1 MINVAVWGT
10 GNMGRAAV
18 RAISAHPRLRLSGVV
33 VSSEDKAGRDVGELI
48 GGNAIGV
55 ACTLD
60 PDVGLAEAHA
70 VAYMASG
77 ELRPDE
83 ALADIERCLRAGAT
97 VVTPSIYALYDPES
111 APPEMVSSVV
121 AACDAGGAALF
132 VSGIDP
138 GWGNDLLPVL
148 ASGLCGSV
156 DTIRAQEIFDYSTYD
171 QPDSVRY
178 LVGMGQPMAETPPMV
193 APTIPTMVWGSS
205 IRLIARALGAEVT
218 EIREVVE
225 RRPLEHDVT
234 NRLGD
239 FAAGTQGAL
248 RFEVQGIVGGSP
260 RIVIEHV
267 TRIDQ
272 ACAPDWPQPASGA
285 GSHIVMIKGS
295 PNLTITVEAEEEGGN
310 RAAGGNATAASR
322 LIGAIPWLVEADPG
336 IYDALDVP
344 LAPGHLSA
352 GLPAQD
358 S

>member
-1 MINVAVWGT
+1 
-10 GNMGRAAV
+10 MGRAAI
-18 RAISAHPRLRLSGVV
+18 RAIASHPQLRLCGVI
-33 VSSEDKAGRDVGELI
+33 VSSEDKAGRDAGELV
-48 GGNAIGV
+48 GGAPLGV
-55 ACTLD
+55 LATLD
-60 PDVGLAEAHA
+60 AAEGLRDAHA

-77 ELRPDE
+77 ELRPDD
-83 ALADIERCLRAGAT
+83 ALADIERCLRHGAT

-111 APPEMVSSVV
+111 APPEMVASVV

-148 ASGLCGSV
+148 ASGLCGAV

-171 QPDSVRY
+171 QPDTVRY
-178 LVGMGQPMAETPPMV
+178 LVGMGQPMNETPPMV

-205 IRLIARALGAEVT
+205 IRLIARALGAEVS

-225 RRPLEHDVT
+225 RRPLESDVT
-234 NRLGD
+234 NRLGE

-248 RFEVQGIVGGSP
+248 RFEVQGIVDGEP

-267 TRIDQ
+267 TRIDPG
-272 ACAPDWPQPASGA
+272 CAPDWPQPATGA
-285 GSHIVMIKGS
+285 GSHLVLIEGS

-322 LIGAIPWLVEADPG
+322 LIGAIPWLRAAEPG

-344 LAPGHLSA
+344 LTPGHLRSHDRQRGA
-352 GLPAQD
+352 
-358 S
+358 